1 MGSQGRDSHGAK
13 ARSARLTLGP
23 RRAGSGAAGGPAAGA
38 QSAAEEVKQPRTG
51 TGGAPRGCQAAPR
64 PVEHRT
70 EKLRGLSTV
79 RHCSRDSQAPDASPL
94 TVTPREL
101 HSLHDLGDELLDS
114 SCKLDKGPSRSS
126 SPYSRLIN
134 NFLKPQKLT
143 NVERR
148 FKEKTLVEMMM
159 LNKQIKQTQIQQ
171 ELLLEENRQLYKEK
185 LLVQAENK
193 LFLEYLTKKT
203 EEYRRQPEK
212 LWNNYLQKSGEIE
225 QRRQESASRYAKLTS
240 VLKTELLQKEKTQ
253 SILKQQL
260 QAMRGISI
268 LKEKQE
274 IEIQTLQEEKKT
286 VQAEGAARKQEVQVQ
301 LLQEKALLEKQLS
314 EPDMRQLGKRKRREL
329 KRKAQALELAVR
341 QRVFE
346 FSLGINRENQQLGKA
361 LLQLTQQSQKL
372 EATQSLLKNQKQQL
386 QQEQWYLDCVI
397 RGRKRLQRR
406 HSGCLKGQSAPN
418 TTPSPPLGTK
428 SRLIQSNS

>member
-1 MGSQGRDSHGAK
+1 MIWGMSSWI
-13 ARSARLTLGP
+13 
-23 RRAGSGAAGGPAAGA
+23 PAA
-38 QSAAEEVKQPRTG
+38 
-51 TGGAPRGCQAAPR
+51 
-64 PVEHRT
+64 
-70 EKLRGLSTV
+70 
-79 RHCSRDSQAPDASPL
+79 SR
-94 TVTPREL
+94 
-101 HSLHDLGDELLDS
+101 
-114 SCKLDKGPSRSS
+114 LDKGPSRSS